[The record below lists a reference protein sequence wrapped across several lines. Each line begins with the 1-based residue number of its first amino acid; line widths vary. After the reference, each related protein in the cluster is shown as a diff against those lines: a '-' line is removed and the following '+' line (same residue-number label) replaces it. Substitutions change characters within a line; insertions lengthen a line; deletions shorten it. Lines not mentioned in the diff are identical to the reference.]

1 MKLFDDTILNDVFDS
16 VATEIKV
23 NEIMIPAIVTNGTL
37 NKNDEQESKHLH
49 TVQKVNQGDVVE
61 HEGNK
66 YLIVTES
73 ISKRHNKYKNIM
85 EHCNAALTVISGTTK
100 VIVDY
105 DDLGRPIYDD
115 IEEVY
120 EVPCVIGFNRIG
132 SPNNTGGMM
141 VLQNSLMAK
150 ISKNDDNVLYVKVNN
165 EYTVEGK
172 KYKVSHIDNVQT
184 GLLIVQMDYIV

>member
-1 MKLFDDTILNDVFDS
+1 MKLFDDTILNDVFDT
-16 VATEIKV
+16 VVTEIKV
-23 NEIMIPAIVTNGTL
+23 NEIMIPAIVTNGAL
-37 NKNDEQESKHLH
+37 NKNDEQESKHIH

-61 HEGNK
+61 HEGSK

-85 EHCNAALTVISGTTK
+85 EHFNAALNVVGATTR

-115 IEEVY
+115 IEEMY

-132 SPNNTGGMM
+132 SPNNTGGLM
-141 VLQNSLMAK
+141 VIENSLMAK
-150 ISKNDDNVLYVKVNN
+150 IPKNDDNVLYVKVNN

-184 GLLIVQMDYIV
+184 GLLIVQMDYVV